1 MLSQEPT
8 DSGQPPAPRRES
20 HEAQPESDDQYIE
33 LEAEQEEV
41 LLELATHG
49 ELRVDSIKR
58 RLGISDQMAIYLV
71 EQLVEFGMVWT
82 DADDVD
88 TFTTVGI
95 DRDGRKYLA
104 ERGQLD

>member
-1 MLSQEPT
+1 
-8 DSGQPPAPRRES
+8 
-20 HEAQPESDDQYIE
+20 
-33 LEAEQEEV
+33 
-41 LLELATHG
+41 
-49 ELRVDSIKR
+49 
-58 RLGISDQMAIYLV
+58 MAIYLV
-71 EQLVEFGMVWT
+71 EQLEEFGMVWT